1 METSACKSS
10 RFKEPVSDALEE
22 EMRTNAVP
30 DKTKAV
36 TAWGIRI
43 YTEWAAHRA
52 SKTSSDSEVR
62 DLETPLLSMR
72 SEELSYWLGKF
83 VLEARKKNGDEY
95 PPKTLYQIV
104 CCFKRHFEANGI
116 HSFNLLNPQ
125 EPAFGNFRHTLD
137 AEMQSTASQRSGN
150 PNQAG

>member
-1 METSACKSS
+1 MSTLATDLLFIRMETSACKSS

-36 TAWGIRI
+36 TAWRIGI

-52 SKTSSDSEVR
+52 SKTSSVSGVR

-83 VLEARKKNGDEY
+83 VLEARKNGDEY
-95 PPKTLYQIV
+95 PPKTLYG
-104 CCFKRHFEANGI
+104 CTR
-116 HSFNLLNPQ
+116 
-125 EPAFGNFRHTLD
+125 
-137 AEMQSTASQRSGN
+137 
-150 PNQAG
+150 

>member
-1 METSACKSS
+1 METSAYKRS
-10 RFKEPVSDALEE
+10 RFKEPVSDAFEE

-36 TAWGIRI
+36 TAWGIGI

-52 SKTSSDSEVR
+52 SKTSSVSGVR

-83 VLEARKKNGDEY
+83 GIVASVNSKQLHFAHKCECKRSTIIMVYLQTELRHSASFIIINFNNRLKHINYSSYSFAWKK
-95 PPKTLYQIV
+95 Q
-104 CCFKRHFEANGI
+104 
-116 HSFNLLNPQ
+116 
-125 EPAFGNFRHTLD
+125 
-137 AEMQSTASQRSGN
+137 
-150 PNQAG
+150 